1 MQAVLGR
8 CKDKKLKYYM
18 QIIKQLFSVFY
29 KKMFEE
35 YFKRVKC
42 EIIGVREVR
51 G

>member
-1 MQAVLGR
+1 
-8 CKDKKLKYYM
+8 M

-42 EIIGVREVR
+42 EIIGVKEVC
-51 G
+51 GK